1 MMKRRLVIDE
11 EDLREAQSISEILRK
26 EWHKKLVV
34 LASEAVA
41 NMERIVHE
49 WISRHPTLTARPTDL
64 IMDGDDF
71 VIAYNNF
78 TDKYERLSIAE
89 AFIPFPVG
97 LPVGIVGSALG
108 WPEQ

>member
-1 MMKRRLVIDE
+1 MKRRLVFDPN
-11 EDLREAQSISEILRK
+11 DLRDAQSFPEMMRK
-26 EWHKKLVV
+26 EWHKRLLV
-34 LASEAVA
+34 LAREAVA
-41 NMERIVHE
+41 NMERVVCE
-49 WISRHPTLTARPTDL
+49 WISSHPTLTTRPTDL

-71 VIAYNNF
+71 VVAYNNF

-89 AFIPFPVG
+89 AFIPFPIG